1 MTTKNELYKLI
12 DGLNPKQLTAA
23 KEALANIKQGK
34 PIQTIP
40 VCDLGCPEDIATL
53 YESVIY
59 DEKNKM

>member
-12 DGLNPKQLTAA
+12 DGLNPKQLAVA
-23 KEALANIKQGK
+23 KEALTNIKQEK